1 LSSLNFLT
9 IRGKIRTPNLDK
21 VSIRKRHMFD
31 YEHEVRIIAQ
41 DDTPNPN
48 LVKGEFGFQLPFNPA
63 TLIDAIWIHPE
74 ARTHSRHR
82 GNDANNPTQTLTR
95 SHPPA
100 RCMPDQIIEREPT
113 RLPSCSLDARG
124 NVYLSCL
131 YTMSGAAHSTLLYL
145 VDGSRL
151 RSARPSILA

>member
-1 LSSLNFLT
+1 MPLT
-9 IRGKIRTPNLDK
+9 IGGITLLYSQAPPVKNVTYPLPVRALLEPRIANSVP
-21 VSIRKRHMFD
+21 IHARKPKS
-31 YEHEVRIIAQ
+31 AQ
-41 DDTPNPN
+41 
-48 LVKGEFGFQLPFNPA
+48 
-63 TLIDAIWIHPE
+63 
-74 ARTHSRHR
+74 
-82 GNDANNPTQTLTR
+82 LTVP
-95 SHPPA
+95 S
-100 RCMPDQIIEREPT
+100 EPT